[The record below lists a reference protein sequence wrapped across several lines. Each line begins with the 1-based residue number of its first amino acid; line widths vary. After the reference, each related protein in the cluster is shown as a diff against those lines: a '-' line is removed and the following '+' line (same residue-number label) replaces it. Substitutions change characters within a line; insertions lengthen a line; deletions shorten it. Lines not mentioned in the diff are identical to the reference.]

1 MSIGRK
7 LAVSFGAVV
16 GVGLLMSVASLKIIY
31 NLSSSVTQSVN
42 TTVNSVEQVG
52 ALTTALAAMR
62 SAEAG
67 FILFSSLNDAG
78 QSESE
83 KQRFRDSAS
92 RMRTSIEAVRA
103 AMPGKNNTEL
113 SQLENGQTA
122 LTEYF
127 QRMVQVCAE
136 QKCNEALDL
145 HTQKVLP
152 LNRDLERIA
161 AELSRVQREMS
172 STTSQEAEHQ
182 RALSS
187 WLGFILIGAILV
199 ISVIS
204 AFVLRSVNGN
214 LRQCAAGMG
223 TGAEQIASAAGQVAA
238 ASESLAQQASSQ
250 AASLEE
256 TSATTGEIS
265 SMTKRNAENTRSA
278 TNLVYQGEKSM
289 GEANRRLEQMVH
301 SMKEINSSSDKISRI
316 IRVIEE
322 IAFQTNILAL
332 NAAVEAAR
340 AGAAGMGFA
349 VVADEVRNLAQRC
362 SQAAHDTTSL
372 IEESIARATGGTADL
387 DLVAKAIGDVAE
399 NFAHIKTLVEEVN
412 LSSQEQAKG
421 IEQVTQTMARMNRT
435 TQQTA
440 ASAEQSAAA
449 ATEMSAQT
457 QAMSDLIVSLR
468 SMVEDRAA

>member
-1 MSIGRK
+1 MSIGKK
-7 LAVSFGAVV
+7 LAMSFGAVV
-16 GVGLLMSVASLKIIY
+16 LVSLLMSGFSLKIIY
-31 NLSSSVTQSVN
+31 NLSTGLTRSVN

-52 ALTTALAAMR
+52 ALTTALATMR

-67 FILFSSLNDAG
+67 FILFSSLNDAA

-92 RMRTSIEAVRA
+92 RMRASIDAVRT
-103 AMPGKNNTEL
+103 AMPGRNTTEL
-113 SQLENGQTA
+113 SQLETGQSS
-122 LTEYF
+122 LLDYF
-127 QRMVQVCAE
+127 QKMVQVCAD

-161 AELSRVQREMS
+161 NDLTRSQKDMSAAVAKDAEQ
-172 STTSQEAEHQ
+172 Q
-182 RALSS
+182 RALSYGMGFLL
-187 WLGFILIGAILV
+187 LGAMVALAI
-199 ISVIS
+199 IA
-204 AFVLRSVNGN
+204 AFVLRNVTGS

-223 TGAEQIASAAGQVAA
+223 TGAQQIASAAGQVAS

-278 TNLVYQGEKSM
+278 TDLVYQGEKSM
-289 GEANRRLEQMVH
+289 GEANKRLEQMVH
-301 SMKEINSSSDKISRI
+301 SMQEINASSDKISRI

-387 DLVAKAIGDVAE
+387 DLVSKAIADVAD
-399 NFAHIKTLVEEVN
+399 NFSKIKTLVEEVN

-449 ATEMSAQT
+449 ATQMSAQT

-468 SMVEDRAA
+468 SMVENRAA

>member
-1 MSIGRK
+1 
-7 LAVSFGAVV
+7 
-16 GVGLLMSVASLKIIY
+16 
-31 NLSSSVTQSVN
+31 
-42 TTVNSVEQVG
+42 
-52 ALTTALAAMR
+52 MR

-67 FILFSSLNDAG
+67 FILFSSLNDSG
-78 QSESE
+78 QSETE
-83 KQRFRDSAS
+83 KQRFRESAS
-92 RMRTSIEAVRA
+92 KMRGAVDAVRA
-103 AMPGKNNTEL
+103 AMPGRNTSEL
-113 SQLENGQTA
+113 SQLESGQA
-122 LTEYF
+122 GLVDYF
-127 QRMVQVCAE
+127 QRMVQACAD
-136 QKCNEALDL
+136 QKCNEALEL

-152 LNRDLERIA
+152 LNRDLDRLA
-161 AELSRVQREMS
+161 SELSRTQKEYS
-172 STTSQEAEHQ
+172 AAIAQEAEQQ
-182 RALSS
+182 RALSN
-187 WLGFILIGAILV
+187 WIGMILV
-199 ISVIS
+199 AAIMGIAVVS
-204 AFVLRSVNGN
+204 AFVIRRVSAGLRT
-214 LRQCAAGMG
+214 CAAGMG

-278 TNLVYQGEKSM
+278 TELVYRGEKSM

-301 SMKEINSSSDKISRI
+301 SMQEINASSDKISRI

-362 SQAAHDTTSL
+362 SRAAHDTTAL
-372 IEESIARATGGTADL
+372 IEESIMRATGGTADL
-387 DLVAKAIGDVAE
+387 DLVAKAIGEVAE
-399 NFAHIKTLVEEVN
+399 NFSQIKMLVEEVN

-421 IEQVTQTMARMNRT
+421 IEQVTQTMSRMNST

-449 ATEMSAQT
+449 ATQMSSQT
-457 QAMSDLIVSLR
+457 QAMSDLILSLR
-468 SMVEDRAA
+468 SMVEERAA

>member
-7 LAVSFGAVV
+7 LAISFGAVV
-16 GVGLLMSVASLKIIY
+16 GVSLLMSGISLKVIY
-31 NLSSSVTQSVN
+31 NLSSGLTRSVN

-67 FILFSSLNDAG
+67 FILFSSLNDSS
-78 QSESE
+78 QSANE
-83 KQRFRDSAS
+83 QQHFRESAS
-92 RMRTSIEAVRA
+92 RMRTSIDAVRS
-103 AMPGKNNTEL
+103 AMPGKNSAEL
-113 SQLENGQTA
+113 AQLETGQATM
-122 LTEYF
+122 LQYF
-127 QRMVQVCAE
+127 QTMVQVCAE

-145 HTQKVLP
+145 HTQKVIP

-161 AELSRVQREMS
+161 NDLSSAQKEMS
-172 STTSQEAEHQ
+172 LGIAQEAEHQ
-182 RALSS
+182 RAFSN
-187 WLGFILIGAILV
+187 WLGFILVGAILG

-204 AFVLRSVNGN
+204 AFVLRTVNIG

-223 TGAEQIASAAGQVAA
+223 TGAQQIASAAGQVAA

-278 TNLVYQGEKSM
+278 TELVHLGEKSM
-289 GEANRRLEQMVH
+289 AEANRRLEKMVH
-301 SMKEINSSSDKISRI
+301 SMREINASSDKISRI

-362 SQAAHDTTSL
+362 SKAAHDTTSL
-372 IEESIARATGGTADL
+372 IEESISRATGGTADL
-387 DLVAKAIGDVAE
+387 DLVAKAINEVAE
-399 NFAHIKTLVEEVN
+399 NFAQIKTLVEEVN

-421 IEQVTQTMARMNRT
+421 IEQVTQTMTVMNRT

-449 ATEMSAQT
+449 ATQMSAQT
-457 QAMSDLIVSLR
+457 QSMSDLIVSLR

>member
-1 MSIGRK
+1 MSIGKK
-7 LAVSFGAVV
+7 LAISFGAII
-16 GVGLLMSVASLKIIY
+16 GVSLIMGGTSLKIIY
-31 NLSSSVTQSVN
+31 SLSSELTRSVN

-67 FILFSSLNDAG
+67 FILFSSLNDAS

-92 RMRTSIEAVRA
+92 RMRAAIDAVHT
-103 AMPGKNNTEL
+103 AMPGKNAAEL
-113 SQLENGQTA
+113 GQLEGGHAT
-122 LTEYF
+122 LLEHF
-127 QRMVQVCAE
+127 QHMVQACAE

-161 AELSRVQREMS
+161 AELGRTQKEMAAGF
-172 STTSQEAEHQ
+172 TQEAERQ
-182 RALSS
+182 RTLSYWS
-187 WLGFILIGAILV
+187 GVVLIGAIVGIAV
-199 ISVIS
+199 I
-204 AFVLRSVNGN
+204 AGFVLRAVNHS

-250 AASLEE
+250 AASLQE

-278 TNLVYQGEKSM
+278 TDLVYQGEKSM
-289 GEANRRLEQMVH
+289 SEANRRLEQMVH
-301 SMKEINSSSDKISRI
+301 SMREINTSSDKISRI

-340 AGAAGMGFA
+340 AGQAGMGFA

-362 SQAAHDTTSL
+362 SQAAHDTASL

-399 NFAHIKTLVEEVN
+399 NFSKIKTLVEEVN

-421 IEQVTQTMARMNRT
+421 IEQVTETMARMNRT

-457 QAMSDLIVSLR
+457 QSMSDLIVSLR

>member
-1 MSIGRK
+1 MLIGKKLSI
-7 LAVSFGAVV
+7 SFGAVI
-16 GVGLLMSVASLKIIY
+16 GVSLLMSGISLRVIY
-31 NLSSSVTQSVN
+31 NLSSGLTRSVN
-42 TTVNSVEQVG
+42 TTVNSIEQVG
-52 ALTTALAAMR
+52 ALTTSLAAMR

-67 FILFSSLNDAG
+67 FILFSSLNDTA

-83 KQRFRDSAS
+83 KQKFRDSAT
-92 RMRTSIEAVRA
+92 RMRGAIDTVRA
-103 AMPGKNNTEL
+103 AMAGTNIGEL
-113 SQLENGQTA
+113 NQLEAGQAT
-122 LTEYF
+122 LLEYF
-127 QRMVQVCAE
+127 QRMVQACSE

-145 HTQKVLP
+145 HTQKVLA
-152 LNRDLERIA
+152 LNRELDRMA
-161 AELSRVQREMS
+161 NELSRSQKEASVAI
-172 STTSQEAEHQ
+172 SQEAEHQ
-182 RALSS
+182 RALSY
-187 WLGFILIGAILV
+187 WLGFTLVAAIIGIAV
-199 ISVIS
+199 ISTFVIRGVS
-204 AFVLRSVNGN
+204 GSLRT
-214 LRQCAAGMG
+214 CAAGMG
-223 TGAEQIASAAGQVAA
+223 TGAEQIASAAGQVAS

-278 TNLVYQGEKSM
+278 TELVYLGEKSM
-289 GEANRRLEQMVH
+289 GEANRRLEKMVH
-301 SMKEINSSSDKISRI
+301 SMREINTSSDKISRI

-372 IEESIARATGGTADL
+372 IEESISRATGGTADL
-387 DLVAKAIGDVAE
+387 DLVAKAIGEVAE
-399 NFAHIKTLVEEVN
+399 NFTKIKTLVEEVN

-449 ATEMSAQT
+449 ATQMSAQT
-457 QAMSDLIVSLR
+457 QSMSDLIYSLR
-468 SMVEDRAA
+468 SMVEQQPA

>member
-1 MSIGRK
+1 MSIGKK
-7 LAVSFGAVV
+7 LAISFGAVV
-16 GVGLLMSVASLKIIY
+16 GVSLLMGGISLKVIY
-31 NLSSSVTQSVN
+31 NLSSGLTRSVN

-52 ALTTALAAMR
+52 SLTTALAAMR

-67 FILFSSLNDAG
+67 FILFSSLNDLA
-78 QSESE
+78 QSEGE
-83 KQRFRDSAS
+83 KSRFRDSAS
-92 RMRTSIEAVRA
+92 KMRAAIDAVRT
-103 AMPGKNNTEL
+103 AMPNKNTAEL
-113 SQLENGQTA
+113 SQLEAGQAT
-122 LTEYF
+122 LLDYF
-127 QRMVQVCAE
+127 QKMVQACAD
-136 QKCNEALDL
+136 QKCNEALDM

-152 LNRDLERIA
+152 LTRDLDRMATDLNQAQKESSAAIA
-161 AELSRVQREMS
+161 K
-172 STTSQEAEHQ
+172 EAESQ
-182 RALSS
+182 RAFSY
-187 WLGFILIGAILV
+187 WMGFVLVGAILA
-199 ISVIS
+199 IAVIS
-204 AFVLRSVNGN
+204 AFVIRAVNASLRS
-214 LRQCAAGMG
+214 CASGMN
-223 TGAEQIASAAGQVAA
+223 TGAGQIASAAGQVAA

-278 TNLVYQGEKSM
+278 TQLVYLGEQSM
-289 GEANRRLEQMVH
+289 AEANRRLEKMVH
-301 SMKEINSSSDKISRI
+301 SMQEINSSSDRISRI

-362 SQAAHDTTSL
+362 SQAAHDTTAL
-372 IEESIARATGGTADL
+372 IEESITRATGGTADL
-387 DLVAKAIGDVAE
+387 DLVAKAIGEVAE
-399 NFAHIKTLVEEVN
+399 NFAKIKTLVEEVN

-421 IEQVTQTMARMNRT
+421 IEQVTQTMTRMNRT

-449 ATEMSAQT
+449 ATQMSAQT
-457 QAMSDLIVSLR
+457 QAMSDLIHSLR

>member
-1 MSIGRK
+1 MSIGKK
-7 LAVSFGAVV
+7 LAISFGAVV
-16 GVGLLMSVASLKIIY
+16 GVSLLMSGISLKIIY
-31 NLSSSVTQSVN
+31 NLSSGLTRSVN

-67 FILFSSLNDAG
+67 FILFSSLNDTA

-92 RMRTSIEAVRA
+92 KMRGAIDAVRA
-103 AMPGKNNTEL
+103 AMPNKNTGEL
-113 SQLENGQTA
+113 TQLEAGQTS
-122 LTEYF
+122 LLEYF
-127 QRMVQVCAE
+127 QRMVQVCSE
-136 QKCNEALDL
+136 QKCNEALDM

-152 LNRDLERIA
+152 LNRELDRMA
-161 AELSRVQREMS
+161 TDLSRAQRENS
-172 STTSQEAEHQ
+172 AAIAQEAEHQ
-182 RALSS
+182 RALSY
-187 WLGFILIGAILV
+187 WMG
-199 ISVIS
+199 
-204 AFVLRSVNGN
+204 FVLVVAIVAIAVVSGFVIRAVSGSLRS
-214 LRQCAAGMG
+214 CAAGMG

-278 TNLVYQGEKSM
+278 TELVYLGEKSM
-289 GEANRRLEQMVH
+289 GEANKRLEKMVH
-301 SMKEINSSSDKISRI
+301 SMQEINSSSDKISRI

-362 SQAAHDTTSL
+362 SQAAHDTTAL
-372 IEESIARATGGTADL
+372 IEESITRATGGTADL
-387 DLVAKAIGDVAE
+387 DLVAKAIGEVAE
-399 NFAHIKTLVEEVN
+399 NFGKIKTLVEEVN

-449 ATEMSAQT
+449 ATQMSAQT
-457 QAMSDLIVSLR
+457 QSMSDLIVSLR

>member
-1 MSIGRK
+1 MSIGKK
-7 LAVSFGAVV
+7 LATSLGAVIAV
-16 GVGLLMSVASLKIIY
+16 SLLMGGIAFKIIY
-31 NLSSSVTQSVN
+31 SLSAELTRSVT
-42 TTVNSVEQVG
+42 TTVSSVEQVG

-67 FILFSSLNDAG
+67 FILFSSLNDTS
-78 QSESE
+78 QMDSE
-83 KQRFRDSAS
+83 KQRFRDAAT
-92 RMRTSIEAVRA
+92 RMRSSIDTVRTV
-103 AMPGKNNTEL
+103 MPARNASQL
-113 SQLENGQTA
+113 SQLESGHA
-122 LTEYF
+122 SLVEYF
-127 QRMVQVCAE
+127 QKMVQACAE

-145 HTQKVLP
+145 HSQKVLP
-152 LNRDLERIA
+152 LNRELERAAVDLGKSQKDLAADSAKA
-161 AELSRVQREMS
+161 AESQRNVS
-172 STTSQEAEHQ
+172 YWAGC
-182 RALSS
+182 L
-187 WLGFILIGAILV
+187 LIVAIV
-199 ISVIS
+199 TIGGI
-204 AFVLRSVNGN
+204 ATFVLRSVNAG
-214 LRQCAAGMG
+214 LRRCAAGMG
-223 TGAEQIASAAGQVAA
+223 TGADQIASAADQVAA

-278 TNLVYQGEKSM
+278 NELVHQGENSM
-289 GEANRRLEQMVH
+289 GEANRRLEKMVQ
-301 SMKEINSSSDKISRI
+301 SMGDINASSDKISRI

-340 AGAAGMGFA
+340 AGEAGKGFA
-349 VVADEVRNLAQRC
+349 VVADEVRSLAQRC

-387 DLVAKAIGDVAE
+387 DLVAKSIGEVGE
-399 NFAHIKTLVEEVN
+399 QFARIKTLVEEVN

-457 QAMSDLIVSLR
+457 QSMSDLIVTLR
-468 SMVEDRAA
+468 SMVEERAA

>member
-1 MSIGRK
+1 
-7 LAVSFGAVV
+7 
-16 GVGLLMSVASLKIIY
+16 
-31 NLSSSVTQSVN
+31 
-42 TTVNSVEQVG
+42 
-52 ALTTALAAMR
+52 
-62 SAEAG
+62 
-67 FILFSSLNDAG
+67 
-78 QSESE
+78 
-83 KQRFRDSAS
+83 
-92 RMRTSIEAVRA
+92 
-103 AMPGKNNTEL
+103 MPGRNSAQL
-113 SQLENGQTA
+113 SQLEAGQAT
-122 LTEYF
+122 LLDFF
-127 QRMVQVCAE
+127 QKMVQACAD

-161 AELSRVQREMS
+161 NELTQSQKEMS
-172 STTSQEAEHQ
+172 AAIAKDAEQQ
-182 RALSS
+182 RSLSYWMGLLLLGAMVAL
-187 WLGFILIGAILV
+187 AV
-199 ISVIS
+199 VA
-204 AFVLRSVNGN
+204 AFVLRNVTSG

-223 TGAEQIASAAGQVAA
+223 TGAQQIASAAGQVAS

-278 TNLVYQGEKSM
+278 TDLVYQGEKSM
-289 GEANRRLEQMVH
+289 GEANKRLEQMVH
-301 SMKEINSSSDKISRI
+301 SMQEINASSDKISRI

-372 IEESIARATGGTADL
+372 IEESISRATGGTADL
-387 DLVAKAIGDVAE
+387 DLVSKAIADVAD
-399 NFAHIKTLVEEVN
+399 NFSKIKTLVEEVN

-449 ATEMSAQT
+449 ATQMSAQT
-457 QAMSDLIVSLR
+457 HAMSDLIVTLR
-468 SMVEDRAA
+468 SMVEDRAS

>member
-7 LAVSFGAVV
+7 LAISFGAVV
-16 GVGLLMSVASLKIIY
+16 GVGLLMSGISLKVIY
-31 NLSSSVTQSVN
+31 NLSSGLTRSVSTA
-42 TTVNSVEQVG
+42 VNSVEQVG

-62 SAEAG
+62 SAESG
-67 FILFSSLNDAG
+67 FILFSSLNDTA
-78 QSESE
+78 QSTGEQ
-83 KQRFRDSAS
+83 QRFRESAS
-92 RMRTSIEAVRA
+92 RMRTAIDSVRA
-103 AMPGKNNTEL
+103 AMPGKNAAGL
-113 SQLENGQTA
+113 SQLETGHAT
-122 LTEYF
+122 LLDYF
-127 QRMVQVCAE
+127 QRMVQVCSE
-136 QKCNEALDL
+136 QRCNEALDL

-152 LNRDLERIA
+152 LNQDLERIA
-161 AELSRVQREMS
+161 GDLNRAQREMS
-172 STTSQEAEHQ
+172 AAIAQEAEQQ
-182 RALSS
+182 RAFSN
-187 WLGFILIGAILV
+187 WLGLVLVGAILGIAAVSAIV
-199 ISVIS
+199 I
-204 AFVLRSVNGN
+204 RSINSN

-223 TGAEQIASAAGQVAA
+223 TGAQQIASAAGQVAA

-250 AASLEE
+250 AASLQE

-278 TNLVYQGEKSM
+278 TELVHLGEKSM
-289 GEANRRLEQMVH
+289 GEANRRLEKMVH
-301 SMKEINSSSDKISRI
+301 SMREINASSDKISRI

-340 AGAAGMGFA
+340 AGSAGMGFA

-362 SQAAHDTTSL
+362 SKAAHDTTSL

-387 DLVAKAIGDVAE
+387 DLVAKAIAEVAD
-399 NFAHIKTLVEEVN
+399 NFAQIKTLVEEVN

-421 IEQVTQTMARMNRT
+421 IGQVTQTMSVMNRT

-440 ASAEQSAAA
+440 ASAEESAAA

-457 QAMSDLIVSLR
+457 QAMSELIVSLR
-468 SMVEDRAA
+468 EMVEDRAA